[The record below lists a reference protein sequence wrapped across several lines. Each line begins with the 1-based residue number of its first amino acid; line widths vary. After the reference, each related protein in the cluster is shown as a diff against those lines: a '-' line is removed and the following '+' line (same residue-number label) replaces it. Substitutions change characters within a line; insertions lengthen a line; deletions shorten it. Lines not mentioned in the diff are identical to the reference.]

1 MPPEGYETVTLPASI
16 NDRLESMTDRPGLE
30 SRQDVIRFLLD
41 DRQAAE
47 RGETLEAGEV
57 AKRLETVEAASREAT
72 EAAQNAQKAVEE
84 LAEGRR

>member
-57 AKRLETVEAASREAT
+57 AKRLETVEASREAT